1 MSRYKP
7 PVRLVEIF
15 GFLEWFLVRA
25 FLTVVLALELWECL
39 RYIIQHMR

>member
-7 PVRLVEIF
+7 PVRLAEIF

-25 FLTVVLALELWECL
+25 FLTIMLALELWESLKYLL
-39 RYIIQHMR
+39 RHLQ